1 LELLDGALIF
11 VAGIF
16 GFTGG
21 HAAIA
26 YRRQRRAELRVLAL
40 LCCALFV
47 AAIARVYANRSGGA
61 LFDRIAIT
69 ALVPSVALVD
79 HYAILY
85 GRFKNPTPLLQLVYG
100 LTLLVLVLAGSGA
113 LGRGGMA
120 LELALL
126 VAAVGVGGF
135 LWVFARAY
143 LRGRRHAFPVVVGA
157 VVLLAA
163 ILNDIGLNLGL
174 LDTTPLML
182 IGFVAPVFTLSVLQ
196 LEKFWTVAGELER
209 SRKALRERSRELR
222 RSHGQLR
229 STQLELV
236 RKEQLAVVGELAA
249 VIAHEVRNP
258 LAIVANAVAG
268 LKKEGMSRED
278 QATLLGILDEEVERL
293 NRLVT
298 DLLGY
303 ARPLALQRTQLAV
316 DDLVDRA
323 LGLTKNRSGVR
334 VTVER
339 DAKDTRV
346 WGDANHLRQV
356 FDNLIDNAV
365 QAMEGE
371 GQLTV
376 RLRAATMDG
385 SDGLAVDI
393 VDTGEGMDTMV
404 RKRAKD
410 PFFTT
415 RPSGTGLG
423 LAIVDRI
430 VDAHGGQF
438 LIESH
443 AGEGTTATVFLPFG
457 RASEP
462 PLSSRNGRRAAGEK
476 GAAASEV
483 ISEH

>member
-1 LELLDGALIF
+1 MDLLDDALIF
-11 VAGIF
+11 AAGIF
-16 GFTGG
+16 AFVGA
-21 HAAIA
+21 HAVLAFQ
-26 YRRQRRAELRVLAL
+26 RQRRAELRLLAL
-40 LCCALFV
+40 LCVALLVSAV
-47 AAIARVYANRSGGA
+47 ARIVANRTTAPFAGQLATAA
-61 LFDRIAIT
+61 LAP
-69 ALVPSVALVD
+69 AVALVD
-79 HYAILY
+79 HFGIDY
-85 GRFKNPTPLLQLVYG
+85 GRLKGRGRWLLVVYG
-100 LTLLVLVLAGSGA
+100 TAAIVAMMATQGTLDRAGVA
-113 LGRGGMA
+113 LD
-120 LELALL
+120 LALL
-126 VAAVGVGGF
+126 TAAAGVSAF
-135 LWVFARAY
+135 LWIFARAY
-143 LRGRRHAFPVVVGA
+143 LQGRREAFPVVVGG

-163 ILNDIGLNLGL
+163 ILNDVGLYLGL
-174 LDTTPLML
+174 LETTGLTL
-182 IGFVAPVFTLSVLQ
+182 IGFVALVFGLSL
-196 LEKFWTVAGELER
+196 LLLGRFWDVASELDR
-209 SRKALRERSRELR
+209 SRRALRERSRELR
-222 RSHGQLR
+222 RSHGELR

-258 LAIVANAVAG
+258 LAIVANAVSG
-268 LKKEGMSRED
+268 LKKEGVPRED

-323 LGLTKNRSGVR
+323 LGLARSQTGVA
-334 VTVER
+334 VAVER
-339 DAKDTRV
+339 EAKDARV
-346 WGDANHLRQV
+346 WADANHLRQV

-376 RLRAATMDG
+376 RFRTETLEGT
-385 SDGLAVDI
+385 DGLAVDV

-430 VDAHGGQF
+430 IEAHGGRFIIQ
-438 LIESH
+438 SR

-457 RASEP
+457 RTSEP
-462 PLSSRNGRRAAGEK
+462 PEASSRSGRRVASAQAK
-476 GAAASEV
+476 GV
-483 ISEH
+483 

>member
-1 LELLDGALIF
+1 MDLLDDALIF
-11 VAGIF
+11 AAGIF
-16 GFTGG
+16 AFVGA
-21 HAAIA
+21 HAVLAFQ
-26 YRRQRRAELRVLAL
+26 RQRRAELRLLAVL
-40 LCCALFV
+40 
-47 AAIARVYANRSGGA
+47 SG
-61 LFDRIAIT
+61 
-69 ALVPSVALVD
+69 V
-79 HYAILY
+79 
-85 GRFKNPTPLLQLVYG
+85 
-100 LTLLVLVLAGSGA
+100 
-113 LGRGGMA
+113 
-120 LELALL
+120 LL
-126 VAAVGVGGF
+126 VAALARMVANRGGGPLADPLATGALAPAVALVVHYGVDYGRLPNRPRLLLLVYGAAAGVAVLGARGAIERSGTLQGLALFIAAAGVAAF
-135 LWVFARAY
+135 LWIFARAY
-143 LRGRRHAFPVVVGA
+143 LDGRREAFPVVVGA

-163 ILNDIGLNLGL
+163 ILNDAGLSLGWL
-174 LDTTPLML
+174 ETTRLSI
-182 IGFVAPVFTLSVLQ
+182 IGFVGLSFGLSTLLLSR
-196 LEKFWTVAGELER
+196 FWDVASELER
-209 SRKALRERSRELR
+209 SHRTLRERSRELR
-222 RSHGQLR
+222 KSHGELR

-268 LKKEGMSRED
+268 LKKEGVPRED
-278 QATLLGILDEEVERL
+278 QTTLLSILDEEVERL

-323 LGLTKNRSGVR
+323 LGLARSRPGIT

-339 DAKDTRV
+339 QAYDARV
-346 WGDANHLRQV
+346 WADASHLRQV
-356 FDNLIDNAV
+356 FENLIDNAL
-365 QAMEGE
+365 QAMDGT
-371 GQLTV
+371 GQLTL
-376 RLRAATMDG
+376 RLRTVTIEGM
-385 SDGLAVDI
+385 DGLAVDI

-430 VDAHGGQF
+430 IEAHGGRF
-438 LIESH
+438 LIESR

-462 PLSSRNGRRAAGEK
+462 PQLSSRSGRRE
-476 GAAASEV
+476 AAAQLKGL
-483 ISEH
+483 

>member
-1 LELLDGALIF
+1 LDLLDDALIF
-11 VAGIF
+11 AAGIF
-16 GFTGG
+16 AFVGA
-21 HAAIA
+21 HAVLAFQ
-26 YRRQRRAELRVLAL
+26 RQRRVELRMLAL
-40 LCCALFV
+40 LCGALFASAV
-47 AAIARVYANRSGGA
+47 ARIFADRTSSPLAGELATAAIAPA
-61 LFDRIAIT
+61 
-69 ALVPSVALVD
+69 VALVD
-79 HYAILY
+79 HYAIDY
-85 GRFKNPTPLLQLVYG
+85 GRLKHRGRWLGAVYG
-100 LTLLVLVLAGSGA
+100 AAAVVVLLTAQGA
-113 LGRGGMA
+113 LDRPGVA
-120 LELALL
+120 LDVSLLTAAL
-126 VAAVGVGGF
+126 GIGGF

-143 LRGRRHAFPVVVGA
+143 LRGRREAFPVVVGG

-163 ILNDIGLNLGL
+163 ILNDIGLYLGV
-174 LDTTPLML
+174 LDTTHLTL
-182 IGFVAPVFTLSVLQ
+182 VGFVALVFGVSMLL
-196 LEKFWTVAGELER
+196 LGRFWDVATELER
-209 SRKALRERSRELR
+209 SRRALRERSRELR
-222 RSHGQLR
+222 RSHGELR

-268 LKKEGMSRED
+268 LKKQGVSRED
-278 QATLLGILDEEVERL
+278 QTTLLAILDEEVERL

-303 ARPLALQRTQLAV
+303 ARPLSLQRTQLAV

-323 LGLTKNRSGVR
+323 LGLARGQAGVMVSVDR
-334 VTVER
+334 QAA
-339 DAKDTRV
+339 DARV
-346 WGDANHLRQV
+346 WADANHLRQV

-365 QAMEGE
+365 QAMEGQ

-376 RLRAATMDG
+376 RLRTVTIEG
-385 SDGLAVDI
+385 LDGLAVDV

-430 VDAHGGQF
+430 IEAHGGRF
-438 LIESH
+438 LIESR

-457 RASEP
+457 RSSEP
-462 PLSSRNGRRAAGEK
+462 PQISSRSGRRASSIPAK
-476 GAAASEV
+476 GP
-483 ISEH
+483 